1 MGTTNAERQA
11 KHRQRVKE
19 QMGLLRNG
27 VPGDVAPLR
36 NEISRLNAELASAHG
51 TIAELR
57 SRVVPAVRHE
67 VFCSPAT
74 ATRKARPPF
83 YPDWVQIDKI
93 LAAMNAGKMTRG
105 KLSKAL
111 SIPAGSLKQFLTG
124 RQGLKAEHMA
134 KVLAALGLV

>member
-36 NEISRLNAELASAHG
+36 NEISRLNAELASAYG

-74 ATRKARPPF
+74 ATRKAREF
-83 YPDWVQIDKI
+83 RPDWTLIDKI
-93 LAAMNAGKMTRG
+93 LAAMDAGKMTRG